1 MPIPQKIQRRVA
13 HIDVLLDHAFNQS
26 VDRWRHAPDA
36 ELRWSDVNTQYQPM
50 LIGEQDALAVDGDS
64 NALLSAPDGG
74 VLHVNGDVNAD
85 MDAGGLNEIVITG
98 NVSTES
104 TIRSNGF
111 LHMYVGGSMLGRIES
126 TDTSKIWVDGDFPGA
141 LLTGN
146 PVTHLYVHGDF
157 NGEISPT
164 DEAALLF
171 LCIDGFASDDSISSI
186 ASIGY
191 TVFNATIGTSDVD
204 AGIYPDGPGCR
215 LTDDGNSFSR
225 WCVLSRHQ

>member
-1 MPIPQKIQRRVA
+1 
-13 HIDVLLDHAFNQS
+13 
-26 VDRWRHAPDA
+26 
-36 ELRWSDVNTQYQPM
+36 M

-85 MDAGGLNEIVITG
+85 LDAGGLSEIVIAG
-98 NVSTES
+98 NVSSKS
-104 TIRSNGF
+104 TIRANGF

-126 TDTSKIWVDGDFPGA
+126 TDTPKIWVDGDFKGT

-146 PVTHLYVHGDF
+146 PVTHLYIHGNF
-157 NGEISPT
+157 NGEISPA

-204 AGIYPDGPGCR
+204 AGIYPDGPGYR
-215 LTDDGNSFSR
+215 LTEDGRSFSR
-225 WCVLSRHQ
+225 WCVLSRRR